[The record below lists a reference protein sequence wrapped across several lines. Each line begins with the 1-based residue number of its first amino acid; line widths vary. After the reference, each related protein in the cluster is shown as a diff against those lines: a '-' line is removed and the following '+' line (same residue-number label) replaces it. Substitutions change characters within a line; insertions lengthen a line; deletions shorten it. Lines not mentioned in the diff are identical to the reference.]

1 MALSILC
8 AGANGFAQGSSGTPE
23 TKSSQAALQPAPL
36 QISQKEMKKLFVK
49 KVKPGTDGSLR
60 DAKLVSGHP
69 IIAPSAMKA
78 ARESRYRP
86 YLADGKPV
94 EVEGEVEFDVP

>member
-1 MALSILC
+1 
-8 AGANGFAQGSSGTPE
+8 
-23 TKSSQAALQPAPL
+23 
-36 QISQKEMKKLFVK
+36 MKKLFVK
-49 KVKPGTDGSLR
+49 KVKPEYPAVAKNARLSGKCMVRLIIGTDGSLR